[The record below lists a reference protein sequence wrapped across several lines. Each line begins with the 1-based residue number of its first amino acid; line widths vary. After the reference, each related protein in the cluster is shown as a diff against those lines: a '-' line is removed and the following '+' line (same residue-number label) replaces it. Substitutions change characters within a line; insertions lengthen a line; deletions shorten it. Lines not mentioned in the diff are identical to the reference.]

1 MFYTLYWEG
10 LLITKQERQLL
21 DNLDGSAAYW
31 QYRYN
36 AAQCERK
43 QPHKQA
49 DQNTD
54 DTWVIFLGILA
65 TIGFLALLAVTV
77 LYSIL

>member
-1 MFYTLYWEG
+1 M
-10 LLITKQERQLL
+10 TKQVRRLL

-36 AAQCERK
+36 ATRCERK

-49 DQNTD
+49 NQDTD
-54 DTWVIFLGILA
+54 DTWIIFLGILA

>member
-1 MFYTLYWEG
+1 MAR
-10 LLITKQERQLL
+10 QERRLL

-36 AAQCERK
+36 AATYERK
-43 QPHKQA
+43 QPDKQA

-54 DTWVIFLGILA
+54 GTWIIFLGILV
-65 TIGFLALLAVTV
+65 TMGFLGLLAATV
-77 LYSIL
+77 IWGVL